1 MMVSAHATPT
11 ANPNLATLLFYTCVT
26 KEVKNQCNES
36 FTLDQAESANAGFTD
51 NFTTIEQG
59 HRVGMSSFFAT
70 HDIFFENG
78 KGMRPDWEARWA
90 DASKKLAPLIE
101 ARKVVGFFLGDEL
114 LSGGKISVANLSTA
128 LKAVDALKKQYP
140 TYNLVAWE
148 NEGGG
153 KPTSRWVNYVNTELG
168 GMLPPELDAF
178 SIDDYSLDAAGHRQ
192 FYESTIYPMLHPHQ
206 SVFLVPGSYSTGH
219 DRSQSEWC
227 CGGDTAAACD
237 ACIVNR
243 TAQFF
248 AWAQEDTKVSGLAPW
263 HWDNRGVDEVTP
275 YKEIGTVDMPLTRAE
290 LQKSGASASLQLR
303 IEQESC
309 GARAIKHAGEQI

>member
-1 MMVSAHATPT
+1 MAASI

-36 FTLDQAESANAGFTD
+36 FTLDQSESANAGFTA

-59 HRVGMSSFFAT
+59 HRVGISSLFAT
-70 HDIFFENG
+70 HDVFFENG

-90 DASKKLAPLIE
+90 DASTKLAPLIE

-128 LKAVDALKKQYP
+128 LRAVDALKKQFP

-153 KPTSRWVNYVNTELG
+153 KPTSRWVNYVKTELG

-178 SIDDYSLDAAGHRQ
+178 SIDDYSS
-192 FYESTIYPMLHPHQ
+192 FIVCTSTCL
-206 SVFLVPGSYSTGH
+206 
-219 DRSQSEWC
+219 
-227 CGGDTAAACD
+227 
-237 ACIVNR
+237 
-243 TAQFF
+243 
-248 AWAQEDTKVSGLAPW
+248 
-263 HWDNRGVDEVTP
+263 
-275 YKEIGTVDMPLTRAE
+275 
-290 LQKSGASASLQLR
+290 
-303 IEQESC
+303 
-309 GARAIKHAGEQI
+309 